1 MTIQTAIKDRP
12 ITLMDWEV
20 RAVLDGATQIRR
32 VVKPQPI
39 KDGDY
44 WFWFREYP
52 DRDSTWIQWSEEDLR
67 ELIPHAEEVG
77 IDIPHYKPGRRLW
90 VRERFFAWSGGA
102 AGLGDDI
109 LFDGDTEIP
118 SLIEDNNALLY
129 DRELSNGIVGKWS
142 WHAAITMPHWAS
154 RITLEV
160 VSVVA
165 GRVQEITAEMR
176 AHDIWDMGYNQLA
189 PRYDVESLEAATD
202 WLIAH
207 WNADNPKYPWRD
219 NPWNWVY
226 EVRRLT

>member
-1 MTIQTAIKDRP
+1 MTTHDKP
-12 ITLMDWEV
+12 ITLRDWEV
-20 RAVLDGATQIRR
+20 RAVLNGVTQIRR

-102 AGLGDDI
+102 AGLGEDI
-109 LFDGDTEIP
+109 LFDGDPEIP
-118 SLIEDNNALLY
+118 SLIGDNNALLY
-129 DRELSNGIVGKWS
+129 ARELSNGIVGKWR

-160 VSVVA
+160 VSVGA
-165 GRVQEITAEMR
+165 GRVQDVTYQDALLEGWHPAIGRVELPITSQGLIDT
-176 AHDIWDMGYNQLA
+176 AHDWCKT
-189 PRYDVESLEAATD
+189 S
-202 WLIAH
+202 
-207 WNADNPKYPWRD
+207 WNTGNPKYPWST

-226 EVRRLT
+226 QVRRA